1 MSNVSPLTVSR
12 RGFTLVELLVV
23 IAIIG
28 VLISLLLPAVQ
39 QAREAARRM
48 HCTNNLK
55 QIGLGL
61 HNFHDVNGHFP
72 PGSLSNTGSR
82 WGSPEWP
89 YMLHFILP
97 YLEQGAYHERLN
109 NYTNAMAWGIP
120 ATHAQW
126 QYLHNLP
133 LDAFQC
139 PSATETGPKEI
150 TGGLRLAN
158 SNYLGIFSGT
168 NDGESFSDAN
178 TLQRGLFSVT
188 TEKKARRM
196 ADVTDG
202 LSNTMIVAEY
212 ISGTDKDVRGCF
224 ITARAGCQFLQARN
238 TPNSSISDELFDYDS
253 GRFCP
258 ANDPFCVPVGNGD
271 TNHATSRSRHPVGV
285 NFLRGDGSVSFA
297 SDSTSLT
304 IWQAAAWISDGT
316 PSAGL

>member
-1 MSNVSPLTVSR
+1 MLR

-28 VLISLLLPAVQ
+28 VLIALLLPAVQ

-61 HNFHDVNGHFP
+61 HNFHDVNGRFP
-72 PGSLSNTGSR
+72 PGSLSNNGTR

-89 YMLHFILP
+89 YFLHFTLP

-109 NYTNAMAWGIP
+109 NYTNAMAWGI
-120 ATHAQW
+120 AADHAQW
-126 QYLHNLP
+126 QFLHNLP
-133 LDAFQC
+133 LEAFQC
-139 PSATETGPKEI
+139 PSAAETGPKEI

-158 SNYLGIFSGT
+158 SNYLGIFSGS
-168 NDGESFSDAN
+168 NDGESFADADA
-178 TLQRGLFSVT
+178 LRRGLFGMT

-212 ISGTDKDVRGCF
+212 ISGTPNDVRGCF

-238 TPNSSISDELFDYDS
+238 TPNSSIADELYDYDS

-258 ANDPFCVPVGNGD
+258 ANDPFCVGVANND
-271 TNHATSRSRHPVGV
+271 SNHASSRSRHPVGV

-297 SDSTSLT
+297 SDSTALSV
-304 IWQAAAWISDGT
+304 WQSAAWISDGT
-316 PSAGL
+316 VSSGP